1 MKLLA
6 AWKCTLIVAILVL
19 SFGTIGVFAEETS
32 LGRVRIASFVCPRQ
46 VAPGSVFSVTLDME
60 YEIRTNASV
69 RAIILGSMANAST
82 PLWQSDVSSVSGG
95 GDKVWAINFTAPPTE
110 GTIQLSAYAYYFENG
125 TWKFY
130 NDTVLGPGFRQVVIK
145 VARNAILQVEVG
157 VPGLELTLGN
167 LSATTTPAGDVGVSL
182 PVGMKYALSVPGVLQ
197 YQNST
202 RIMFDGWQDGNN
214 QTSRI
219 ISIDGDTQLVGS
231 YRTQYLLRVTSTVS
245 SYSYEKWYDAGSNV
259 TLQRVNS
266 VPMVWP
272 LGLLGGK
279 YNFAGWSGDVN
290 SRSGEINFTMNSPK
304 NIYAN
309 FSIEYGALIVIPI
322 IIAAGVIGEASL
334 LVLKRKKTAQVKA
347 EPAISVS
354 TCSNCGGS
362 IEEGWLHC
370 IHCGGKLGSL
380 EDEPTNQ

>member
-1 MKLLA
+1 MTLLA

-19 SFGTIGVFAEETS
+19 SFCTIGVFAQETS
-32 LGRVRIASFVCPRQ
+32 IGRVRIASFVCPRQ
-46 VAPGSVFSVTLDME
+46 VAPDSVFSVTLDME
-60 YEIRTNASV
+60 YEIRMNASV
-69 RAIILGSMANAST
+69 RAIIFGSMANAST
-82 PLWQSDVSSVSGG
+82 PLWQSDVANVSGG
-95 GDKVWAINFTAPPTE
+95 GDKVWTINFTAPPTE
-110 GTIQLSAYAYYFENG
+110 GTIQLSAYAYYFDNG

-130 NDTVLGPGFRQVVIK
+130 NDTVLGPGFRQVAIK
-145 VARNAILQVEVG
+145 VARNAVLQVEVG

-167 LSATTTPAGDVGVSL
+167 LSATTTSTGDVGVSL
-182 PVGMKYALSVPGVLQ
+182 LVGMNYTLSVPGVMQ
-197 YQNST
+197 YPNST
-202 RIMFDGWQDGNN
+202 RIIFDGWQDGNN

-231 YRTQYLLRVTSTVS
+231 YRTQYLLRVNSTVS
-245 SYSYEKWYDAGSNV
+245 SYSYEKWYDAGSTV
-259 TLQRVNS
+259 TLQSVDS
-266 VPMVWP
+266 VPMFWP

-279 YNFAGWSGDVN
+279 YDFSGWSGDVN

-334 LVLKRKKTAQVKA
+334 LVLKRKKTARVNA

-354 TCSNCGGS
+354 TCPNCGES
-362 IEEGWLHC
+362 IEEGWQHC

-380 EDEPTNQ
+380 EEEPANQ